1 MKVKVKNEGNCT
13 AFFKLC
19 VKNKDQIHQFVL
31 AKGQEK
37 RLKVRLNDNVSNVS
51 MFYGPEIT
59 RQICKSLQHLEYTA
73 KDSSF
78 LLGEDFKCYFEGEK
92 PLQTKSE
99 FGNLEFDKYD
109 LKCFFEHLRR
119 QLISINVVS
128 EPTFMTLP
136 YSEVDETTLSQ
147 SRVFSVTD
155 QTSLT
160 QSRASRRTD
169 ESTASQRKIHGNI
182 FWSILLGLYR
192 TWHLSF
198 LTEQDRTPKFAG

>member
-1 MKVKVKNEGNCT
+1 MFKTLKIIISDQTMKVKVKNEGNCA

-19 VKNKDQIHQFVL
+19 VKNKDQIYQFVL

-59 RQICKSLQHLEYTA
+59 RQICKSLHHLEYTA

-92 PLQTKSE
+92 PLQPKSE

-119 QLISINVVS
+119 QLISVNVVS

-160 QSRASRRTD
+160 QSRANRRTD
-169 ESTASQRKIHGNI
+169 ESTASQRKIHGKI
-182 FWSILLGLYR
+182 FLVNSIV
-192 TWHLSF
+192 
-198 LTEQDRTPKFAG
+198 

>member
-1 MKVKVKNEGNCT
+1 M
-13 AFFKLC
+13 
-19 VKNKDQIHQFVL
+19 Q
-31 AKGQEK
+31 
-37 RLKVRLNDNVSNVS
+37 
-51 MFYGPEIT
+51 P
-59 RQICKSLQHLEYTA
+59 
-73 KDSSF
+73 
-78 LLGEDFKCYFEGEK
+78 
-92 PLQTKSE
+92 KSE

-147 SRVFSVTD
+147 SRIFSVTD

-160 QSRASRRTD
+160 QSRANRRTD

-182 FWSILLGLYR
+182 FWSILLSKSCQNLLICQKADMF
-192 TWHLSF
+192 WLE
-198 LTEQDRTPKFAG
+198 LI